1 MELIFQEDN
10 FLVKTIE
17 THEELDAALR
27 LRHVIFREELKW
39 VPPTF
44 DGRDLDPYDD
54 FAESLIIYDD
64 RGELIGNV
72 RMILDPDPF
81 MIDKEF
87 ACLLPEDGSFA
98 RTPRMTEITRIC
110 VKEEC
115 RKMTAGGLS
124 LAHLLYKG
132 VYHWSLA
139 NDSRHLVAV
148 IEQRYFHYL
157 KRYFPFR
164 AVGEFIPLGDGV
176 MSGMAVLDWREFEE
190 IMPAKRPEFFAWMT
204 NMPALVPSRALRHAL
219 Y

>member
-1 MELIFQEDN
+1 MELIFQEDD
-10 FLVKTIE
+10 FLVKTIDTE
-17 THEELDAALR
+17 TELDAALR

-39 VPPTF
+39 VPPSF
-44 DGRDLDPYDD
+44 DGRDLDAYDRYAEGIGIFD
-54 FAESLIIYDD
+54 FK
-64 RGELIGNV
+64 GELIGTV

-87 ACLLPEDGSFA
+87 ECLKPADGSFE

-115 RKMTAGGLS
+115 RKMTAGGMS
-124 LAHLLYKG
+124 LAHLLYKA

-157 KRYFPFR
+157 KRYFPFKPV
-164 AVGEFIPLGDGV
+164 ADFIPLGDGV
-176 MSGMAVLDWREFEE
+176 MSGMAVMDWREFEE
-190 IMPAKRPEFFAWMT
+190 TMPSKRPEFFEWMT
-204 NMPALVPSRALRHAL
+204 NMPALVPSRVLRHAP